1 MKSRSDVRTRRRTG
15 PTYEG
20 RKYIPERRF
29 NPFIQSPKRARV
41 LSALQLPSYTVM
53 PARGTGVLTTKGR
66 KTGKLRRKCVRVI
79 VKGNKAY
86 LVAIGGENLAWLKN
100 IRANPKVRLRIPGG
114 TYWGI
119 AHEVRDEG
127 ERQEAREAFIG
138 TVMPFDYVEC
148 AFHRRGRPS
157 REKIQELH
165 TTWFEGGIPVIVDLQ
180 R

>member
-1 MKSRSDVRTRRRTG
+1 
-15 PTYEG
+15 
-20 RKYIPERRF
+20 
-29 NPFIQSPKRARV
+29 
-41 LSALQLPSYTVM
+41 M
-53 PARGTGVLTTKGR
+53 PAPGTGVLTTKGR

-86 LVAIGGENLAWLKN
+86 LVAIGGEKLAWLKN
-100 IRANPKVRLRIPGG
+100 IRANSKVRLRIPGG
-114 TYWGI
+114 TYSGT
-119 AHEVRDEG
+119 AHEVRNEG
-127 ERQEAREAFIG
+127 ERQEAREAFVG

-148 AFHRRGRPS
+148 AFHRRGRPT